1 MPRPPP
7 SQFRELARYY
17 DLLTAGKDYA
27 GETRALRAIVRRY
40 GPGRARTWLDVAC
53 GTGRHLEFLR
63 RSYSVTGLDFS
74 PEMLR
79 IARRRLP
86 GVPLIRG
93 DLRTVRLRA
102 TFDVVSCLFSA
113 IGHLRSERE
122 LRSALAHLVPLV
134 RPGGLLIIEP
144 WIDPREFRAGFVH
157 LVSERSPAATV
168 VRLAVS
174 GRQGA
179 RSRVDYHYLVAER
192 GRKVR
197 HVEVVDLGL
206 LVRRE
211 RLKALMETEGLRTA
225 ILVPG
230 LTARRG
236 LLVGRRP
243 PVPRPARGGAS

>member
-1 MPRPPP
+1 MSRPPP

-17 DLLTAGKDYA
+17 DLLTAGKDYE
-27 GETRALRAIVRRY
+27 GETRALRAIVRRH
-40 GPGRARTWLDVAC
+40 GPRRVHTWLDVAC

-63 RSYSVTGLDFS
+63 RSYSVTGLDLS

-86 GVPLIRG
+86 GVRLIRG
-93 DLRTVRLRA
+93 DLRTLRLPA

-113 IGHLRSERE
+113 IGHLGSERE

-144 WIDPREFRAGFVH
+144 WIDPREYRAGFVH

-174 GRQGA
+174 GRRGT

-192 GRKVR
+192 ARRVR
-197 HVEVVDLGL
+197 HLEVIDLGL

-211 RLKALMETEGLRTA
+211 RLKALMEAEGLRTV

-243 PVPRPARGGAS
+243 AGPRAARRGTT